1 MITSV
6 KIKDNTKTPF
16 EYVSDIEAFEN
27 GREFIFKPGVNVI
40 VGKNGSGKS
49 TLLNIISMYAL
60 CEKSMCSEIP
70 IEALDFPP
78 IFDDDDDDKVLD
90 GIDISSDYAGKVFRL
105 LPSAEINRDSVL
117 KNISNLDL
125 YVNNIRRSYGEKV
138 VLSLESLFNLMFG
151 QKDYTF
157 PIQDLVEY
165 KKKSNAFWIK
175 RIDSLLKYY
184 KRNRITLAE
193 SSFEYTVL
201 MDEPDRNLD
210 IDNIM
215 QIYNVLSFHKLQT
228 QIIAIVHN
236 PALIYK
242 LSKLDCVNFIEMT
255 EGYLKDVVNFISET
269 NKRKRM
275 RKELKIIGSRD
286 RHVFTA
292 TFIRF
297 GFRDGYKGPVK
308 TILLQDVLLDGK
320 IVTDHLWFDLTKG
333 FESADLLPGDVVE
346 FCARVSIYEKGYKGY
361 RNDVFDRPIEK
372 DYRLS
377 RPTKIK
383 KIRKKSID

>member
-40 VGKNGSGKS
+40 IGENGSGKS

-60 CEKSMCSEIP
+60 CEKSMCSEMP
-70 IEALDFPP
+70 IEVLVFPP
-78 IFDDDDDDKVLD
+78 IFDDDDKVFD

-105 LPSAEINRDSVL
+105 LSSTEMNKDGIL
-117 KNISNLDL
+117 KNINNFDL
-125 YVNNIRRSYGEKV
+125 YADSIKKSYGEKV
-138 VLSLESLFNLMFG
+138 VLSLESLFNLIFG
-151 QKDYTF
+151 QKDYAF

-184 KRNRITLAE
+184 KRNRITLTE

-215 QIYNVLSFHKLQT
+215 QIYNVLSFHKPQT

-236 PALIYK
+236 PVLIYK

-255 EGYLKDVVNFISET
+255 EGYLN
-269 NKRKRM
+269 
-275 RKELKIIGSRD
+275 
-286 RHVFTA
+286 
-292 TFIRF
+292 
-297 GFRDGYKGPVK
+297 
-308 TILLQDVLLDGK
+308 
-320 IVTDHLWFDLTKG
+320 
-333 FESADLLPGDVVE
+333 
-346 FCARVSIYEKGYKGY
+346 
-361 RNDVFDRPIEK
+361 
-372 DYRLS
+372 
-377 RPTKIK
+377 
-383 KIRKKSID
+383 KIRIFASI

>member
-1 MITSV
+1 MIF
-6 KIKDNTKTPF
+6 KKDYNDNISKNKRQYKNSF
-16 EYVSDIEAFEN
+16 EYASDIEAFEN
-27 GREFIFKPGVNVI
+27 SREFIFKPGVNVI

-78 IFDDDDDDKVLD
+78 IFDDDDKVLD

-105 LPSAEINRDSVL
+105 LPSTEMNRDIVL
-117 KNISNLDL
+117 KNISNFDL
-125 YVNNIRRSYGEKV
+125 YANNIRRSYGEKV

-175 RIDSLLKYY
+175 RIDNLLKYY

-215 QIYNVLSFHKLQT
+215 QIYNVLSFHKPQT
-228 QIIAIVHN
+228 QIIAIIHN

-269 NKRKRM
+269 NK
-275 RKELKIIGSRD
+275 
-286 RHVFTA
+286 
-292 TFIRF
+292 
-297 GFRDGYKGPVK
+297 
-308 TILLQDVLLDGK
+308 
-320 IVTDHLWFDLTKG
+320 
-333 FESADLLPGDVVE
+333 
-346 FCARVSIYEKGYKGY
+346 
-361 RNDVFDRPIEK
+361 
-372 DYRLS
+372 
-377 RPTKIK
+377 
-383 KIRKKSID
+383 

>member
-27 GREFIFKPGVNVI
+27 GREFIFKSGVNVI
-40 VGKNGSGKS
+40 IGKNGSGKS
-49 TLLNIISMYAL
+49 TLLNIISMYML
-60 CEKSMCSEIP
+60 CEKSMCSEMP
-70 IEALDFPP
+70 TEALDFPP
-78 IFDDDDDDKVLD
+78 IFDDDDKVFD

-105 LPSAEINRDSVL
+105 LPSAEMNRDSVL

-125 YVNNIRRSYGEKV
+125 YVNNIRKSYGEKV
-138 VLSLESLFNLMFG
+138 VLSLESLFNLMFS

-175 RIDSLLKYY
+175 RIDNLLKYY
-184 KRNRITLAE
+184 KRNRIALTK

-215 QIYNVLSFHKLQT
+215 QIYNVLSFHKPQT

-269 NKRKRM
+269 NKWKRM

-383 KIRKKSID
+383 KIGKKSID

>member
-16 EYVSDIEAFEN
+16 EYASDIEAFEN

-40 VGKNGSGKS
+40 IGKNGSGKS

-105 LPSAEINRDSVL
+105 LPSAEMNRDSVL

-175 RIDSLLKYY
+175 RIDNLLKYY
-184 KRNRITLAE
+184 ERNRITLTE

-215 QIYNVLSFHKLQT
+215 QIYNVLSFHKPQT

-269 NKRKRM
+269 N
-275 RKELKIIGSRD
+275 E
-286 RHVFTA
+286 
-292 TFIRF
+292 
-297 GFRDGYKGPVK
+297 
-308 TILLQDVLLDGK
+308 
-320 IVTDHLWFDLTKG
+320 
-333 FESADLLPGDVVE
+333 
-346 FCARVSIYEKGYKGY
+346 
-361 RNDVFDRPIEK
+361 
-372 DYRLS
+372 
-377 RPTKIK
+377 
-383 KIRKKSID
+383 

>member
-40 VGKNGSGKS
+40 IGKNGSGKS

-78 IFDDDDDDKVLD
+78 IFDDDDKVLD

-105 LPSAEINRDSVL
+105 LPSAEMNRDSVL

-175 RIDSLLKYY
+175 RIDNLLKYY
-184 KRNRITLAE
+184 ERNRITLTE

-215 QIYNVLSFHKLQT
+215 QIYNVLSFHKPQT
-228 QIIAIVHN
+228 QIIAIAHN

-269 NKRKRM
+269 NK
-275 RKELKIIGSRD
+275 
-286 RHVFTA
+286 
-292 TFIRF
+292 
-297 GFRDGYKGPVK
+297 
-308 TILLQDVLLDGK
+308 
-320 IVTDHLWFDLTKG
+320 
-333 FESADLLPGDVVE
+333 
-346 FCARVSIYEKGYKGY
+346 
-361 RNDVFDRPIEK
+361 
-372 DYRLS
+372 
-377 RPTKIK
+377 
-383 KIRKKSID
+383 

>member
-16 EYVSDIEAFEN
+16 EYASDIEAFEN
-27 GREFIFKPGVNVI
+27 SREFIFKPGVNVI

-78 IFDDDDDDKVLD
+78 IFDDDDKVLD

-105 LPSAEINRDSVL
+105 LPSAEMNRDSVL

-175 RIDSLLKYY
+175 RIDNLLKYY

-215 QIYNVLSFHKLQT
+215 QIYNVLSFHKPQT
-228 QIIAIVHN
+228 QIIAIIHN

-255 EGYLKDVVNFISET
+255 EGYLKDVVNFITE
-269 NKRKRM
+269 NNRIKR
-275 RKELKIIGSRD
+275 
-286 RHVFTA
+286 
-292 TFIRF
+292 
-297 GFRDGYKGPVK
+297 
-308 TILLQDVLLDGK
+308 
-320 IVTDHLWFDLTKG
+320 
-333 FESADLLPGDVVE
+333 SA
-346 FCARVSIYEKGYKGY
+346 RIYSDIHSFWIQGW
-361 RNDVFDRPIEK
+361 V
-372 DYRLS
+372 
-377 RPTKIK
+377 
-383 KIRKKSID
+383 

>member
-1 MITSV
+1 MNNFVIDTPDNFWQIRWLDKYMEGHKGFIAGGCFKNILSGERVKDIDIFFESESDFQEAVDLFNDEKHQKEDMITSV

-40 VGKNGSGKS
+40 IGKNGSGKS

-60 CEKSMCSEIP
+60 CDKSMCSEMP
-70 IEALDFPP
+70 DEALDFPP
-78 IFDDDDDDKVLD
+78 IFDDDDKVLD

-105 LPSAEINRDSVL
+105 LPSAEMNRDSVL

-175 RIDSLLKYY
+175 RIDNLLKYY

-215 QIYNVLSFHKLQT
+215 QIYNVLSFHKPQT
-228 QIIAIVHN
+228 QIIAIIHN

-255 EGYLKDVVNFISET
+255 EGYLS
-269 NKRKRM
+269 
-275 RKELKIIGSRD
+275 
-286 RHVFTA
+286 
-292 TFIRF
+292 
-297 GFRDGYKGPVK
+297 K
-308 TILLQDVLLDGK
+308 TCI
-320 IVTDHLWFDLTKG
+320 FM
-333 FESADLLPGDVVE
+333 S
-346 FCARVSIYEKGYKGY
+346 
-361 RNDVFDRPIEK
+361 N
-372 DYRLS
+372 
-377 RPTKIK
+377 
-383 KIRKKSID
+383 

>member
-27 GREFIFKPGVNVI
+27 GKKFIFKPGVNVI
-40 VGKNGSGKS
+40 IGKNGSGKS

-60 CEKSMCSEIP
+60 CEKSMCSEMP
-70 IEALDFPP
+70 TEALDFPP
-78 IFDDDDDDKVLD
+78 IFDDDDKVFD

-105 LPSAEINRDSVL
+105 LPSAEMNRDSVL

-175 RIDSLLKYY
+175 RIDNLLKYY
-184 KRNRITLAE
+184 ERNRITLTE

-215 QIYNVLSFHKLQT
+215 QIYNVLSFHKPQT

-269 NKRKRM
+269 NK
-275 RKELKIIGSRD
+275 
-286 RHVFTA
+286 
-292 TFIRF
+292 
-297 GFRDGYKGPVK
+297 
-308 TILLQDVLLDGK
+308 
-320 IVTDHLWFDLTKG
+320 
-333 FESADLLPGDVVE
+333 
-346 FCARVSIYEKGYKGY
+346 
-361 RNDVFDRPIEK
+361 
-372 DYRLS
+372 
-377 RPTKIK
+377 
-383 KIRKKSID
+383 